1 MTVFVAPQQAN
12 AIRAVNSTD
21 SHRAD
26 AASSPMPLE
35 GPILIMPRAFTI
47 SSPARS
53 AAYCGPD
60 YEDMT

>member
-26 AASSPMPLE
+26 AASSPLPLE
-35 GPILIMPRAFTI
+35 DPDLDY
-47 SSPARS
+47 
-53 AAYCGPD
+53 AAGLHHFI
-60 YEDMT
+60 TS

>member
-1 MTVFVAPQQAN
+1 MTFAASQQAN

-21 SHRAD
+21 SHRAG
-26 AASSPMPLE
+26 AAPSSMPLE
-35 GPILIMPRAFTI
+35 GPILIMPQAFTI

-53 AAYCGPD
+53 AAYCGPN